1 MIFRVFQSE
10 AVAGRGRGRRVSAKE
25 EVRGEG
31 KMNRRRLIGIRF
43 WVSAKPE
50 LYPVLGDL
58 INDNYSN

>member
-1 MIFRVFQSE
+1 MIFRAFQSE

-31 KMNRRRLIGIRF
+31 KMTRRRLIGTQF

-50 LYPVLGDL
+50 VYPVIGEL
-58 INDNYSN
+58 INDSYSN